1 MCPILIKVKEESEKS
16 GLKLNIQKTK
26 IIGIWSYHFMASRWG
41 KMETV
46 ADFLFLDSKIIVDSD
61 CIHEVKRQLLLG
73 RKAMTKLDS
82 VFKSRDVT
90 LPTKV

>member
-1 MCPILIKVKEESEKS
+1 
-16 GLKLNIQKTK
+16 
-26 IIGIWSYHFMASRWG
+26 MASRWG
-41 KMETV
+41 KMEIV
-46 ADFLFLDSKIIVDSD
+46 ADFLFLGSKIIVDSD
-61 CIHEVKRQLLLG
+61 FIHEVKRQLLVG

>member
-1 MCPILIKVKEESEKS
+1 
-16 GLKLNIQKTK
+16 
-26 IIGIWSYHFMASRWG
+26 
-41 KMETV
+41 MEAV
-46 ADFLFLDSKIIVDSD
+46 ADFLFLGSKIIVDSD